1 MGPQMESDMPIA
13 AKIDQFG
20 VLPWIALMVLG
31 FVIWW
36 PLGLAALA
44 FIIFTGRF
52 GGGRM
57 GYGDAGR
64 CASRG
69 EYKMQKLQ
77 WKMDRMRSR
86 MMGGHSYDF
95 APTSGNRAFDEYR
108 TETLKRL
115 EDEQREFQDF
125 LDRLRFA
132 KDKTEFDQFMA
143 ERKDRPANEEPK
155 GEQRPE

>member
-1 MGPQMESDMPIA
+1 MESDMPIA
-13 AKIDQFG
+13 FKIDQFG
-20 VLPWIALMVLG
+20 VLAWVFLMVLG

-36 PLGLAALA
+36 PLGLATLA

-52 GGGRM
+52 GRGHM
-57 GYGDAGR
+57 GYGR
-64 CASRG
+64 CADRG

-77 WKMDRMRSR
+77 WKMDRVRSR
-86 MMGGHSYDF
+86 MMGGHSYDY

-108 TETLKRL
+108 SETLKRL
-115 EDEQREFQDF
+115 EDEQNEFKEF

-132 KDKTEFDQFMA
+132 KDKTEFDEFMN
-143 ERKDRPANEEPK
+143 ERKNRSANEEPK

>member
-1 MGPQMESDMPIA
+1 MESDMPIA
-13 AKIDQFG
+13 ARIDQFG
-20 VLPWIALMVLG
+20 VLAWIALMVLG

-36 PLGLAALA
+36 PLGLITLGFILA
-44 FIIFTGRF
+44 TGRF
-52 GGGRM
+52 WSGNM
-57 GYGDAGR
+57 GYGR
-64 CASRG
+64 CADRG

-86 MMGGHSYDF
+86 MMGRHGYDF

-108 TETLKRL
+108 SETLRRL
-115 EDEQREFQDF
+115 EDEQREFQEF

-132 KDKTEFDQFMA
+132 KDKTEFDEFMA
-143 ERKDRPANEEPK
+143 ERKSRPEPEAPK